1 VKKILPIVFM
11 LLAYSTLIAE
21 DKYYDAK
28 VQFINDSD
36 QYIDFSLVI
45 LNSACINKDTKSRAV
60 SAGMG
65 AVAVISSTT
74 NSIEDID
81 SCSPRNRSGVVIF
94 GKQLVSD
101 ITDKPYYAPGQKSE
115 IKTLTTK
122 NGDNQVMFSF
132 KTSDGEERGLKG
144 SGPNSGCKI
153 KPEDAESDEPTLY
166 IYKDNKL
173 VITPPVTGDCKKSI
187 SKYYQ
192 TNQKGNMS
200 PVTPETIEVK
210 K

>member
-1 VKKILPIVFM
+1 M
-11 LLAYSTLIAE
+11 AE

-45 LNSACINKDTKSRAV
+45 LNSVCIHKTTNTNTIST
-60 SAGMG
+60 GE
-65 AVAVISSTT
+65 AVISTNNTT
-74 NSIEDID
+74 YAIEDINQ
-81 SCSPRNRSGVVIF
+81 CSPRDKSGVVIF
-94 GKQLVSD
+94 GKQIVSY

-115 IKTLTTK
+115 IKTLTHIK
-122 NGDNQVMFSF
+122 GDNKVMFSF
-132 KTSDGEERGLKG
+132 KTVDGEERGLKG
-144 SGPNSGCKI
+144 SGPNDGCKI

-166 IYKDNKL
+166 IYKDNTL

-187 SKYYQ
+187 SKNYQ

-200 PVTPETIEVK
+200 PVTPEAIAVK